1 MEKDKIMKK
10 MEFQSSWPILLLGG
24 LLWLLGAVAVQA
36 QEKEELSNLLEK
48 LKSQFGTNRTFKA
61 EYTRDLLPKVSTVLP
76 SASMKAEGTLLFAS
90 PNKLRLEQQ
99 KPRPEQLISNG
110 EKVWWYIP
118 AEKTVQIFTLK
129 DHGQQV
135 KPITDFFSGLGGLEK
150 HFNVKLD
157 KTVPEEAPFYA
168 LLLAPKNP
176 QPDLNQITLRLSKET
191 LLPLEFTFFNLL
203 GDGTRFRFSQVQ
215 TGVKIPGAAFQFTPP
230 KGTQVINPPAGL
242 KIN

>member
-1 MEKDKIMKK
+1 MRKTTV
-10 MEFQSSWPILLLGG
+10 QSWVQIFLISGLIVLLSGTVL
-24 LLWLLGAVAVQA
+24 QA
-36 QEKEELSNLLEK
+36 QEKEELSGILEK
-48 LKSQFGTNRTFKA
+48 LKNQFGASRTFKA
-61 EYTRDLLPKVSTVLP
+61 EYVRDLLPKVSSVLP

-118 AEKTVQIFTLK
+118 AEKTVQIFSLK

-150 HFNVKLD
+150 HFNVRLD
-157 KTVPEEAPFYA
+157 KTTPEEAPFYS
-168 LLLAPKNP
+168 LTLAPKTP
-176 QPDLNQITLRLSKET
+176 QPDLNQITLRISKET

-215 TGVKIPGAAFQFTPP
+215 TGAKIPATAFQFTPP

-242 KIN
+242 KVN

>member
-1 MEKDKIMKK
+1 
-10 MEFQSSWPILLLGG
+10 
-24 LLWLLGAVAVQA
+24 
-36 QEKEELSNLLEK
+36 
-48 LKSQFGTNRTFKA
+48 
-61 EYTRDLLPKVSTVLP
+61 
-76 SASMKAEGTLLFAS
+76 MKAEGTLLFAS

-118 AEKTVQIFTLK
+118 AEKTVQIFSLK

-135 KPITDFFSGLGGLEK
+135 KPITEFFSGLGGLEK
-150 HFNVKLD
+150 HFNVRLD
-157 KTVPEEAPFYA
+157 QTVPEDAPFCT
-168 LLLAPKNP
+168 LLLSPKNP
-176 QPDLNQITLRLSKET
+176 QPDLNQITLRLSKEP

-215 TGVKIPGAAFQFTPP
+215 TGVKIPLTAFQFTPP

>member
-1 MEKDKIMKK
+1 MVGLSI
-10 MEFQSSWPILLLGG
+10 FGG
-24 LLWLLGAVAVQA
+24 GTGTQA
-36 QEKEELSNLLEK
+36 QEKEELSTLLEK
-48 LKSQFGTNRTFKA
+48 LKTQFGTNRTFKA
-61 EYTRDLLPKVSTVLP
+61 DYVRDLLPKVSSVLP
-76 SASMKAEGTLLFAS
+76 SASMKAEGALLFAS

-135 KPITDFFSGLGGLEK
+135 KPFTDFFSGLGGLEK

-203 GDGTRFRFSQVQ
+203 GDGTRFRFSEVQ
-215 TGVKIPGAAFQFTPP
+215 TGVKIPATSFQFTPP